1 MSTPPSEPRRGRGR
15 PRKFDHAT
23 ALDAALLTFWKR
35 GYGGTSLD
43 DLTAAMGMNRPSIYA
58 AFGNKEAVYAAAVDH
73 YVATIARRY
82 LDPLAKRRDLRAEL
96 MAFYDA
102 IIDVVTG
109 RYGPH
114 GCIVACTLPAEAEV
128 SPQARKQLA
137 RVLFDADRALGARI
151 ALARDAGEIGA
162 ESDVRQL
169 AALAASGTLALS
181 IRARAGAPRRE
192 LRRLAQ
198 TFVTAVTGG
207 IKRPRAA
214 RRSSA

>member
-1 MSTPPSEPRRGRGR
+1 MSTPPSETRRRRGR
-15 PRKFDHAT
+15 PRKFDQAT

-82 LDPLAKRRDLRAEL
+82 LDPLGKGRDLAAEL
-96 MAFYDA
+96 QGFYDA

-109 RYGPH
+109 RHGPH

-137 RVLFDADRALGARI
+137 RVLADADRALGARI
-151 ALARDAGEIGA
+151 AVARDAGEIGA
-162 ESDVRQL
+162 DADVRQL

-207 IKRPRAA
+207 IQRPRAA

>member
-1 MSTPPSEPRRGRGR
+1 
-15 PRKFDHAT
+15 
-23 ALDAALLTFWKR
+23 
-35 GYGGTSLD
+35 
-43 DLTAAMGMNRPSIYA
+43 
-58 AFGNKEAVYAAAVDH
+58 
-73 YVATIARRY
+73 
-82 LDPLAKRRDLRAEL
+82 

-137 RVLFDADRALGARI
+137 RVLSDADRALGARI
-151 ALARDAGEIGA
+151 KLARDAGELPPA
-162 ESDVRQL
+162 ADPRAL

-207 IKRPRAA
+207 LTRPRAA